1 MDFARAS
8 SLPWLQ
14 DAQAALLRLREQ
26 SRLPH
31 ALLILAREGVGAEW
45 LAQWMAAVSLCE
57 SAAAPCGQCA
67 SCTLL
72 RADSHPDLH
81 RVEREEDAQ
90 QVKIEQV
97 RELIDALHYTSYRG
111 GYKVGVLFGAE
122 RLNAAGANAFLK
134 TLEEPPPQT
143 LLMLVATPN
152 HRLPA
157 TIASRCQKLPVPI
170 PETSQAI
177 AWLGEQGIERPEAA
191 LRLALAQGAP
201 LVALEF
207 SAEIVQSVT
216 QEMSRDLAQLEAVRA
231 DPSLAAE
238 RWLKSEFPLRL
249 MWLENWITDRVRTL
263 SAGDAASLKSVDA
276 VGLPGALLK
285 AKIRTLFRFL
295 DDVRELKRLVT
306 TSVNMQLALE
316 GVLIRQFIQD
326 R

>member
-8 SLPWLQ
+8 SLPWLRES
-14 DAQAALLRLREQ
+14 QAALLRLREQ

-31 ALLILAREGVGAEW
+31 ALLIPAREGVGAEP

-57 SAAAPCGQCA
+57 SAAAPCGRCA
-67 SCTLL
+67 SCALL
-72 RADSHPDLH
+72 RADNHPDLH
-81 RVEREEDAQ
+81 QVEREEDAQ

-97 RELIDALHYTSYRG
+97 RELIDALHYTSFRG
-111 GYKVGVLFGAE
+111 GYKVGILFGAE

-134 TLEEPPPQT
+134 TLEEPSPQT
-143 LLMLVATPN
+143 LLMLVAAPN

-157 TIASRCQKLPVPI
+157 TIASRCHKLPVPI
-170 PETSQAI
+170 PDGAQAI
-177 AWLGEQGIERPEAA
+177 AWLGEQGIERSQAA

-207 SAEIVQSVT
+207 SAEIVQSLN
-216 QEMSRDLAQLEAVRA
+216 QEMSRDLAQLEAARI

-238 RWLKSEFPLRL
+238 RWLKSDFALRL
-249 MWLENWITDRVRTL
+249 RWLENWITDRVRVL
-263 SAGDAASLKSVDA
+263 SAGDAASLKSVDV
-276 VGLPGALLK
+276 VGLSGALLK

-295 DDVRELKRLVT
+295 DEVRELKRLVT
-306 TSVNMQLALE
+306 TSANMQLALE
-316 GVLIRQFIQD
+316 GVLIGQFIQD